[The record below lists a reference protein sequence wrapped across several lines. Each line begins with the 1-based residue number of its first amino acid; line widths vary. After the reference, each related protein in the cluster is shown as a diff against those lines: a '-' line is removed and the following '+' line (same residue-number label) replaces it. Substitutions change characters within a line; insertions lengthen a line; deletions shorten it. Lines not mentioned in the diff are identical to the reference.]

1 MRMRELDRTL
11 AGFLPLAAR
20 ALPWLAGVTAL
31 AFAVGLVQAFTAPD
45 DFQQGA
51 TVQLMFLHVPSAW
64 LITLIWGVMSI
75 AAVVT
80 LVWRHPLA
88 DVAAKTAAPIGAAFT
103 FLCLVTGSLWERPM
117 LGTYWV
123 WDARQ
128 TSVLVLFLMYLG
140 LLALYWTE
148 EHLARVAK
156 LAAILILAG
165 AAMLPVIRF
174 SVVWWNTLHQSAAL
188 GRFGAPAIHW
198 SILTPLLLMALAFVL
213 LFMTLHV
220 AAMRNEI
227 LRQRVRA
234 LRLMHVA
241 RGETAGPRGAMMYS
255 NRVCQKLHDEHMAT
269 LALLEKLER
278 FVGNNNPPA
287 ASDTVRGRC

>member
-1 MRMRELDRTL
+1 MFSIDRNL
-11 AGFLPLAAR
+11 AGYLPLATR

-31 AFAVGLVQAFTAPD
+31 AFAVGLLQAFNAPD

-51 TVQLMFLHVPSAW
+51 TVLLMFLHVPAAW
-64 LITLIWGVMSI
+64 LITLIWVVMSI
-75 AAVVT
+75 AAIVT

-148 EHLARVAK
+148 EHLAHVAR
-156 LAAILILAG
+156 LAAI
-165 AAMLPVIRF
+165 LPVIRF
-174 SVVWWNTLHQSAAL
+174 SVVWWN
-188 GRFGAPAIHW
+188 
-198 SILTPLLLMALAFVL
+198 
-213 LFMTLHV
+213 
-220 AAMRNEI
+220 
-227 LRQRVRA
+227 
-234 LRLMHVA
+234 
-241 RGETAGPRGAMMYS
+241 
-255 NRVCQKLHDEHMAT
+255 
-269 LALLEKLER
+269 
-278 FVGNNNPPA
+278 
-287 ASDTVRGRC
+287 

>member
-1 MRMRELDRTL
+1 ML
-11 AGFLPLAAR
+11 ANR
-20 ALPWLAGVTAL
+20 ALPWLAAATAVAFGIGL
-31 AFAVGLVQAFTAPD
+31 ALTFGAPD
-45 DFQQGA
+45 DFQQSA

-64 LITLIWGVMSI
+64 LITLIWAVMSI
-75 AAVVT
+75 AAIVT
-80 LVWRHPLA
+80 LVWRAPLA

-128 TSVLVLFLMYLG
+128 ASVLVLFLMYLG
-140 LLALYWTE
+140 LIVVYWTE
-148 EHLARVAK
+148 DYLARVAR

-165 AAMLPVIRF
+165 SAMLPVIRF

-188 GRFGAPAIHW
+188 GRFGAPSIHR

-213 LFMTLHV
+213 LFMTLHM

-227 LRQRVRA
+227 LRQCVRA
-234 LRLMHVA
+234 LRLMQAA
-241 RGETAGPRGAMMYS
+241 RVET
-255 NRVCQKLHDEHMAT
+255 
-269 LALLEKLER
+269 
-278 FVGNNNPPA
+278 VGLG
-287 ASDTVRGRC
+287 VQ

>member
-1 MRMRELDRTL
+1 MPDPASPAR
-11 AGFLPLAAR
+11 FLSLAAR
-20 ALPWLAGVTAL
+20 LLPWLAGVTAL
-31 AFAVGLVQAFTAPD
+31 ALLVGLLQAFNAPD

-51 TVQLMFLHVPSAW
+51 TVQLMFLHVPAAW

-75 AAVVT
+75 AAIVT
-80 LVWRHPLA
+80 LIWRHPLA
-88 DVAAKTAAPIGAAFT
+88 DAAAKTAAPIGAAFT

-140 LLALYWTE
+140 LIALYWTE
-148 EHLARVAK
+148 EHLARIAR

-165 AAMLPVIRF
+165 ATMLPVIRF
-174 SVVWWNTLHQSAAL
+174 SVLWWNTLHQPAAL
-188 GRFGAPAIHW
+188 GGIAVPAIHS

-234 LRLMHVA
+234 LQMMKAAHGGT
-241 RGETAGPRGAMMYS
+241 GEFGA
-255 NRVCQKLHDEHMAT
+255 Q
-269 LALLEKLER
+269 
-278 FVGNNNPPA
+278 
-287 ASDTVRGRC
+287 

>member
-1 MRMRELDRTL
+1 LARSGTKNRSSKQATKIGRVNWIERGKEMSSIDRNL
-11 AGFLPLAAR
+11 AGYLPLATR

-31 AFAVGLVQAFTAPD
+31 AFAVGLVQAFNAPD

-51 TVQLMFLHVPSAW
+51 TVLLMFLHVPAAW
-64 LITLIWGVMSI
+64 LITLIWVVMSI
-75 AAVVT
+75 AAIVT

-88 DVAAKTAAPIGAAFT
+88 DIAAKTAAPIGAAFT

-165 AAMLPVIRF
+165 ATVLPIIRF

-188 GRFGAPAIHW
+188 GRFGAPAIHS
-198 SILTPLLLMALAFVL
+198 SILTPLLLMALAFIF

-234 LRLMHVA
+234 LRLLHVA
-241 RGETAGPRGAMMYS
+241 RGETVDLGA
-255 NRVCQKLHDEHMAT
+255 
-269 LALLEKLER
+269 
-278 FVGNNNPPA
+278 
-287 ASDTVRGRC
+287 

>member
-1 MRMRELDRTL
+1 MSLRYSSSSSHFLRL
-11 AGFLPLAAR
+11 ATR
-20 ALPWLAGVTAL
+20 ALPWLAGVTAV
-31 AFAVGLVQAFTAPD
+31 AIAVGLARAFHAPD
-45 DFQQGA
+45 DFRQGA

-64 LITLIWGVMSI
+64 LITLIWGVMSL
-75 AAVVT
+75 AAIVT

-88 DVAAKTAAPIGAAFT
+88 DIAAKTAAPLGAAFT

-140 LLALYWTE
+140 LIALYWTE
-148 EHLARVAK
+148 EHLARIAR

-165 AAMLPVIRF
+165 ATMLPVIRF

-188 GRFGAPAIHW
+188 GGMAAPAFHPF
-198 SILTPLLLMALAFVL
+198 ILMPLLTMALAFLL
-213 LFMTLHV
+213 LFATLHV

-234 LRLMHVA
+234 LQMKQA
-241 RGETAGPRGAMMYS
+241 AQGQTANQG
-255 NRVCQKLHDEHMAT
+255 VQ
-269 LALLEKLER
+269 
-278 FVGNNNPPA
+278 
-287 ASDTVRGRC
+287 